1 MTSHFAPVSVWISGR
16 EEKKPPSC
24 CSLSVSAPFLH
35 AGRCRAVLPGF
46 PCCQT
51 AVMGGLVQNELF
63 SLSPFTWQE
72 ELSVRLGA
80 APMPPIAAPCS
91 TQPAAEPGASLPAP
105 LTASN
110 GRPVASCLISL

>member
-1 MTSHFAPVSVWISGR
+1 M
-16 EEKKPPSC
+16 
-24 CSLSVSAPFLH
+24 
-35 AGRCRAVLPGF
+35 CRAVLPGF

-80 APMPPIAAPCS
+80 APMPAIAAPCS

>member
-1 MTSHFAPVSVWISGR
+1 M
-16 EEKKPPSC
+16 
-24 CSLSVSAPFLH
+24 
-35 AGRCRAVLPGF
+35 CRAVLPGF

-80 APMPPIAAPCS
+80 HSSMQHPACCRARCQPSCS
-91 TQPAAEPGASLPAP
+91 TDCKQWEACGVMF
-105 LTASN
+105 N
-110 GRPVASCLISL
+110 FFVMPVALFTGVAFSVRPKALCGSA